1 MQNQKIAT
9 HANRIDLRELA
20 KKAFLLYRKPNFL
33 KNLGITMEQIDLING
48 LAQLI
53 REKQGEHLTVI
64 DISEITTATHYS
76 VILTVNSKV
85 HAESITKSLIDYLM
99 ANGYKEYLLSKNIPT
114 NNPWILIDASDII
127 VHIFEKEARDFYNL
141 EKLYTRGK
149 IIISE

>member
-1 MQNQKIAT
+1 
-9 HANRIDLRELA
+9 
-20 KKAFLLYRKPNFL
+20 
-33 KNLGITMEQIDLING
+33 MEEIDLING
-48 LAQLI
+48 LAQVV

-64 DISEITTATHYS
+64 DISGFTTTTKYS

-85 HAESITKSLIDYLM
+85 HAESMTKNLIDYLI
-99 ANGYKEYLLSKNIPT
+99 ANGYREYLLSKNVQT

-127 VHIFEKEARDFYNL
+127 IHIFEKEVRDFYNL

>member
-1 MQNQKIAT
+1 
-9 HANRIDLRELA
+9 
-20 KKAFLLYRKPNFL
+20 
-33 KNLGITMEQIDLING
+33 MEQIDLINN

-64 DISEITTATHYS
+64 DISEITATTHYS

-99 ANGYKEYLLSKNIPT
+99 ANGYKEYLMSKNIST

-127 VHIFEKEARDFYNL
+127 VHIFEKETRDFYNL

>member
-1 MQNQKIAT
+1 
-9 HANRIDLRELA
+9 
-20 KKAFLLYRKPNFL
+20 
-33 KNLGITMEQIDLING
+33 MEQIDLING

-53 REKQGEHLTVI
+53 REKQGEHLTII

-85 HAESITKSLIDYLM
+85 HAQSITKSLIDYLM
-99 ANGYKEYLLSKNIPT
+99 ANGYKEYLLSKNIST

-127 VHIFEKEARDFYNL
+127 VHIFEKEAREFYNL

-149 IIISE
+149 VIISE